1 MADIVLTLE
10 FCHDITIWKM
20 TVYEKVNYIDF
31 EPALASRDLHRNMN
45 GLNINLIEIHVLRHV
60 LAQGDCKTVV
70 LWFTHCFDHSYLEN
84 Y

>member
-10 FCHDITIWKM
+10 FCHDITIWNM

-60 LAQGDCKTVV
+60 LV
-70 LWFTHCFDHSYLEN
+70 LHRVIVKP
-84 Y
+84 